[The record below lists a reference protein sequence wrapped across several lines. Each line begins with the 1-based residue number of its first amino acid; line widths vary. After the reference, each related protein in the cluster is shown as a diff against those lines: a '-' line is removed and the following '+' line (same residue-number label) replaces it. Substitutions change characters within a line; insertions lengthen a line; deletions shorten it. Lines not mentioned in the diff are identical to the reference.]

1 MALDFSKKQIVKPDW
16 LVLGRTKDG
25 PTIVL
30 TIASTELKAVNR
42 LRRYRNIGYAN
53 LSIWQ
58 AHIARKETP

>member
-16 LVLGRTKDG
+16 LVLGRKKDG

>member
-1 MALDFSKKQIVKPDW
+1 
-16 LVLGRTKDG
+16 LGRTKDG

-42 LRRYRNIGYAN
+42 LRRYRNIGYTN